1 MSNLIRLTAI
11 ASLFLAGL
19 SYAKETTI
27 TRVDQLPVLKQEGQH
42 ATVSERVTAR
52 FTRSHYRQFDLDDA
66 FSEKIFNRYLNVLDF
81 SHNVLLVSDISKF
94 ADKTTKLDDEL
105 KSGQLDTAYDL
116 YNYAQKRRFER
127 LTYALTLLDKPM
139 TFDGDDAIEVDR
151 SKAPWPTSEEEL
163 DKLWFEKVKY
173 DELNLKLAGKEWPE
187 IKDILTKRYQS
198 AIKRL
203 SQAKSEDVFQSFIN
217 AFAREIDPHTSY
229 LSPRNTEQF
238 NTEMSLSLE
247 GIGAVLQMEDDYTQ
261 INSLVAGGPAA
272 KSKSIAVG
280 DKIVGVGQQDKPM
293 VDVIGWRLDDVVALI
308 KGPKGSKVRLE
319 ILPAAKGAKS
329 KTVVLTR
336 ERIRLE
342 DRAVKMTLKTMGK
355 KKVGVLDIPGFYVGL
370 TEDVKTQLQ
379 KLTKQNVDSII
390 IDLRTNG
397 GGALT
402 EAVSLSGLFIPSG
415 PVVQVRD
422 NNGKIREDSDTD
434 DIVYYKG
441 PLVVL
446 VDRFSASASEIFAAA
461 MQDYGRALIVGE
473 PTFGK
478 GTVQQHR
485 ALNRIYDQMLR
496 PDWPELGSV
505 QYTIQKFYRINGGST
520 QRKGVTPDIIMPTGI
535 DPVETGESF
544 EDNALPWDSV
554 DKATYTLLGDES
566 RYIPTLK
573 KNYDERIAKDPEFQF
588 IMQDIARYKA
598 NKDKRSTISL
608 NYAKREKESSEDD
621 AIRLKRINDRLE
633 REGKS
638 KLKSLEDLP
647 KDYKDADPYLD
658 ETVLIAVDLADL
670 EKNDATPATPV
681 ETEKK
686 IK

>member
-27 TRVDQLPVLKQEGQH
+27 TRVDQLPILKQEGQH
-42 ATVSERVTAR
+42 ATVSERVTSR

-81 SHNVLLVSDISKF
+81 SHNVLLASDIAKF
-94 ADKTTKLDDEL
+94 ADKKTKLDDEL

-139 TFDGDDAIEVDR
+139 TFDGDDSIEVDR
-151 SKAPWPTSEEEL
+151 SKAPWPTSIEEL
-163 DKLWFEKVKY
+163 DKLWYEKVKY

-342 DRAVKMTLKTMGK
+342 DRAVKMTLKTVGK

-434 DIVYYKG
+434 GIVYYKG

-554 DKATYTLLGDES
+554 DKATYSLLGDES
-566 RYIPTLK
+566 RYIPILK

-598 NKDKRSTISL
+598 NKDKRATISL

-647 KDYKDADPYLD
+647 KDYKEADPYLD

-670 EKNDATPATPV
+670 EKNDAAQATATAAV
-681 ETEKK
+681 KK
-686 IK
+686 D

>member
-42 ATVSERVTAR
+42 ATVSERVTSR

-81 SHNVLLVSDISKF
+81 SHNVLLASDIAKF
-94 ADKTTKLDDEL
+94 ADKKTKLDDEL

-151 SKAPWPTSEEEL
+151 SKAPWPTSVEEL
-163 DKLWFEKVKY
+163 DKLWYEKVKY

-280 DKIVGVGQQDKPM
+280 DKIIGVGQQDKPM

-342 DRAVKMTLKTMGK
+342 DRAVKMTLKTVGK

-434 DIVYYKG
+434 GIVYYKG

-554 DKATYTLLGDES
+554 DKATYSLLGDES
-566 RYIPTLK
+566 RYISILK

-598 NKDKRSTISL
+598 NKDKRATISL

-647 KDYKDADPYLD
+647 KDYKEADPYLD
-658 ETVLIAVDLADL
+658 ETVLIAIDLAEL
-670 EKNDATPATPV
+670 EKNDAAQATAAV
-681 ETEKK
+681 KK
-686 IK
+686 D